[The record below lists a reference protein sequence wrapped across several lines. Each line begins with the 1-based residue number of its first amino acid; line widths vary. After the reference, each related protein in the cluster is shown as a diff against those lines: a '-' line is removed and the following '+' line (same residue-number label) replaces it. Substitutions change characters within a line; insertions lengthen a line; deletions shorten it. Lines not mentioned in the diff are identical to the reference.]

1 MNAFTS
7 SNLAQAMTIESSNFM
22 VVPNQ
27 YHQVTPFDTLISM
40 DEWEE
45 DPLEDEDE
53 FEELSDDDV
62 DDEVEECEDEEFEKY
77 LLGDDD
83 SLVD

>member
-27 YHQVTPFDTLISM
+27 YNQVTPFDTLISM

-53 FEELSDDDV
+53 FEELSDD
-62 DDEVEECEDEEFEKY
+62 EVEECEDEEFEKY